1 MDITSSYAYYVCI
14 LLSYATRVVL
24 YAAVRR
30 CTRLY
35 VCTMHRVDCSKEG
48 RVLRISWFDFFS
60 APRARNVLRLAPKG
74 VPGDATSG
82 LSLSLCSLR
91 SFLQ

>member
-60 APRARNVLRLAPKG
+60 AALTRPRHDPMKILAKG
-74 VPGDATSG
+74 LKRTPSESASY
-82 LSLSLCSLR
+82 SR
-91 SFLQ
+91 